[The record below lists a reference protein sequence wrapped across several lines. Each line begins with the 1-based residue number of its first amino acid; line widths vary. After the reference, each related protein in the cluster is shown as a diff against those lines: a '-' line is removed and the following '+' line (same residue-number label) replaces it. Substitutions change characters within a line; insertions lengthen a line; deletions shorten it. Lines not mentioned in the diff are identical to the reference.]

1 MDLSEKRLDGEV
13 LFEGRILRVERDRV
27 QLPNGQESVREVVR
41 HPGAVAIVAL
51 KGEELL
57 LVRQFR
63 YATGCELLEVPAG
76 KLDPGEDP
84 LACAEREL
92 REETGYRGTLQKL
105 SSFYMTP
112 GYTDEV
118 IHFFWTTELVYDPLS
133 HDEDEFLELESIP
146 WSRAVAM
153 AAQGGFNDG
162 KTALGILL
170 VQEKLK

>member
-1 MDLSEKRLDGEV
+1 MDLKEKRLDGEV
-13 LFEGRILRVERDRV
+13 LFEGRILRLERDRV
-27 QLPNGQESVREVVR
+27 ELPNGQESMREVVR

-63 YATGCELLEVPAG
+63 YAPGCELLEIPAG
-76 KLDPGEDP
+76 KLDPGESP
-84 LACAEREL
+84 RACAEREL
-92 REETGYRGTLQKL
+92 REETGYRGSLERLGT
-105 SSFYMTP
+105 FYMTP

-118 IHFFWTTELVYDPLS
+118 IHIFYATDLVYDPLRQ
-133 HDEDEFLELESIP
+133 DEDEFLEVESIP
-146 WSRAVAM
+146 WSRALTM
-153 AAQGGFNDG
+153 AAQGEFNDG